1 MKKIIAIGDIHGRDI
16 WEQIPDVFEE
26 ENIVVFV
33 GDYFDTRDGI
43 SPEKQLRNF
52 QSIVA
57 FKRNNPE
64 RVHLLIGNHDFHYMN
79 GRGRDRYS
87 GFQEY
92 AFAEIHEA
100 LEKANNEGLL
110 EICYLNDNLLFT
122 HAGITKTWAK
132 NWEVDTSPENIE
144 KSMWGLFTFK
154 PEAFR
159 FQLGAIDPSGDDVI
173 QSPIWVRPESL
184 TDDIIPDYFQVV
196 GHTMQKRINMTM
208 VYKSN
213 NGESNGTTVTLI
225 DSLHNKEY
233 LEIDLKT
240 LNATIKEIK

>member
-16 WEQIPDVFEE
+16 WEQIPDVFDQ

-57 FKRNNPE
+57 FKKNNLD

-92 AFAEIHEA
+92 AFIEIHEA

-110 EICYLNDNLLFT
+110 EICYRHDKILFT
-122 HAGITKTWAK
+122 HAGITETWAK
-132 NWEVDTSPENIE
+132 NWNVSVDAPDIE
-144 KSMWGLFTFK
+144 KSMWGLFNFK

-159 FQLGAIDPSGDDVI
+159 FQIGAIDPSGDDVI
-173 QSPIWVRPESL
+173 QSPIWVRPDSL
-184 TDDIIPDYFQVV
+184 QEDNLKGYSQVV
-196 GHTMQKRINMTM
+196 GHTMQVRI
-208 VYKSN
+208 SN
-213 NGESNGTTVTLI
+213 RTGANNPMGIYSALTFI
-225 DSLHNKEY
+225 DALHRKEY
-233 LEIDLKT
+233 LEIELPDLV
-240 LNATIKEIK
+240 AHIKDIK

>member
-16 WEQIPDVFEE
+16 WEQIPDVFDQ

-57 FKRNNPE
+57 FKKNNLD

-92 AFAEIHEA
+92 AFIEIHEA

-110 EICYLNDNLLFT
+110 EICYRHDKILFT
-122 HAGITKTWAK
+122 HAGITETWAK
-132 NWEVDTSPENIE
+132 NWNVSVDAPDIE
-144 KSMWGLFTFK
+144 KSMWGLFNFK

-159 FQLGAIDPSGDDVI
+159 FQIGAIDPSGDDVI
-173 QSPIWVRPESL
+173 QSPIWVRPDSL
-184 TDDIIPDYFQVV
+184 QEDNLKGYSQVV
-196 GHTMQKRINMTM
+196 GHTMQNH
-208 VYKSN
+208 VYNRSGMN
-213 NGESNGTTVTLI
+213 NPTGIYSALTFIDTL
-225 DSLHNKEY
+225 HVGEY
-233 LEIDLKT
+233 LEIELPDLMAHIRKI
-240 LNATIKEIK
+240 NK